1 MEWRSWLFGRLNGS
15 SHLLALPVADRP
27 TILAGGSLE
36 VTPQRKPFLIITIGQ
51 ELVDRRDADQPSVTS
66 SFATLWV
73 HDDPGDYLRIDSIL
87 LACQKELIG
96 QVSDTSGIFCQWQ
109 GNSGD
114 QADDVRGTIV
124 RNAEYR
130 LIGGK

>member
-1 MEWRSWLFGRLNGS
+1 MDWRSWLFSKLSNS
-15 SHLLALPVADRP
+15 SHLMALPVVDRP
-27 TILAGGSLE
+27 TIIAGGSME
-36 VTPQRKPFLIITIGQ
+36 ITPQRKPFLIITIGQ

-66 SFATLWV
+66 SFSTLWV

-96 QVSDTSGIFCQWQ
+96 QVTGPGGIFAQWQ
-109 GNSGD
+109 GNSSD
-114 QADDVRGTIV
+114 QADDVRGTIF